1 MTAGQPVSPGH
12 SRKARTGSWLL
23 PHSRGARRRAD
34 GGRGGLGGAAGT
46 PPPPPSLRVRCP
58 PRRPPRTPA
67 PRRRIRAV
75 HDTRRHRRV
84 PDGRP
89 VPRRAGRR
97 PAPGPRPGCCP
108 PRVHG
113 LLDLP
118 HHPGRNR
125 VHQPVLPRG
134 RVADAAGPAPV
145 TGAPPRCLLGNEEGT
160 AVGRAMIGTI
170 RTGARKSRTLGDI
183 AGLAGSIAVDGQRH
197 PVTVSPAGQLITGA
211 RRLAAREH
219 LGWVTVPARVITT
232 FQEAV
237 DALNAERADG
247 RHAKPMTVAEIID
260 LESVMA
266 AELEWWPRQQ
276 PGNGDRI

>member
-1 MTAGQPVSPGH
+1 M
-12 SRKARTGSWLL
+12 
-23 PHSRGARRRAD
+23 
-34 GGRGGLGGAAGT
+34 
-46 PPPPPSLRVRCP
+46 
-58 PRRPPRTPA
+58 
-67 PRRRIRAV
+67 
-75 HDTRRHRRV
+75 
-84 PDGRP
+84 
-89 VPRRAGRR
+89 
-97 PAPGPRPGCCP
+97 
-108 PRVHG
+108 
-113 LLDLP
+113 
-118 HHPGRNR
+118 
-125 VHQPVLPRG
+125 
-134 RVADAAGPAPV
+134 
-145 TGAPPRCLLGNEEGT
+145 
-160 AVGRAMIGTI
+160 GRAMIGTI

-276 PGNGDRI
+276 PGNGDRIRGNERRAAVAAALGVSTTVYRDGKRIAAAARGEAYGRTPELVTPRARQAAADAMAAIRAGIPVPEAYRQFTAAAWPAAAPRPNPRQRQAVASAVGALAGIAGALASTGPLDPSISPDVIAGWDTSLTEAMGQLRTFRTTLRKAP